1 MTNLKIVALCVF
13 TNITGANDFLEIA
26 SKPID
31 LLQDLTS
38 FYSKDEI

>member
-1 MTNLKIVALCVF
+1 MSFLKIVALCVF
-13 TNITGANDFLEIA
+13 TGIASANDFFEIA

-31 LLQDLTS
+31 FIQDLTS